1 MVGVIF
7 HPITPRLVNGC
18 ILTYKRQQFSKC
30 LFAISIFPF
39 VTSADE
45 KCFRF
50 FISMGEEQSKH
61 EAYWQRELIAT
72 VNMVFYD
79 HPTQHN
85 LKRRLNLLLTVCA
98 TFSANNLFD
107 LF

>member
-1 MVGVIF
+1 MRNV
-7 HPITPRLVNGC
+7 
-18 ILTYKRQQFSKC
+18 
-30 LFAISIFPF
+30 FA
-39 VTSADE
+39 
-45 KCFRF
+45 F

-79 HPTQHN
+79 HSTQQHN

-98 TFSANNLFD
+98 TFSANNLLD